1 MFVPWP
7 QCLPVTSV
15 PHHYFCTSWYG
26 SGLDSRP
33 RPALAGIQLREV
45 PHLTEL
51 RAVTNGQANLSLL
64 ADIDQLIA
72 ISGMV
77 IRTSQLIPEMQEAFF
92 QCQVCAHT
100 TQVEM
105 DRGRIAEP
113 CVCERCHTTHS
124 MALIHNRS
132 VFSDKQMVGGLPG
145 LLGGPPFR
153 MFCLCSAS
161 IWILQ
166 KLSITCLLVK
176 P

>member
-1 MFVPWP
+1 MDMP
-7 QCLPVTSV
+7 T
-15 PHHYFCTSWYG
+15 
-26 SGLDSRP
+26 
-33 RPALAGIQLREV
+33 
-45 PHLTEL
+45 
-51 RAVTNGQANLSLL
+51 SLL

-132 VFSDKQMVGGLPG
+132 VFSDKQMVGGLPSG
-145 LLGGPPFR
+145 VV
-153 MFCLCSAS
+153 
-161 IWILQ
+161 
-166 KLSITCLLVK
+166 CLLFRSGSSK
-176 P
+176 TQYNLSTWGG

>member
-1 MFVPWP
+1 MRCSCPGHSAYLLP
-7 QCLPVTSV
+7 HPSPRCL
-15 PHHYFCTSWYG
+15 CTSRYD
-26 SGLDSRP
+26 SSVLDSRP
-33 RPALAGIQLREV
+33 WAGIQPREI

-51 RAVTNGQANLSLL
+51 RAVANGQADLSLL

-100 TQVEM
+100 ARVEM

-132 VFSDKQMVGGLPG
+132 VFSDKQMVRGLPG
-145 LLGGPPFR
+145 WHVCLFVLLFSGSSKSLKSFST
-153 MFCLCSAS
+153 L
-161 IWILQ
+161 
-166 KLSITCLLVK
+166 K

>member
-1 MFVPWP
+1 MR
-7 QCLPVTSV
+7 PVARSSRAGQQTQTLGGPPPGWDE
-15 PHHYFCTSWYG
+15 PH
-26 SGLDSRP
+26 
-33 RPALAGIQLREV
+33 
-45 PHLTEL
+45 
-51 RAVTNGQANLSLL
+51 SLHL

-100 TQVEM
+100 ARVEI

-113 CVCERCHTTHS
+113 CVCERCHTSHS

-132 VFSDKQMVGGLPG
+132 VFTDKQMVRAPSTFPVLVLP
-145 LLGGPPFR
+145 LPDPPKP
-153 MFCLCSAS
+153 SAA
-161 IWILQ
+161 
-166 KLSITCLLVK
+166 CPLVQ